1 MGVPWH
7 PQEPRHLESDV
18 SRWWWDGIGPVNSEA
33 KKTSC
38 ITVKSVYWCS
48 SDFAVAMSLHR
59 LLIQSA
65 LFHLLWRSLYF
76 YFKDLNHLISMLT
89 CFHHAHAYPVPLGG
103 TLTHETTAARPA
115 TWSRLARGLGC
126 GFLCGWN
133 ACGLPCSS
141 TPIST
146 KMLFHTCL
154 PLQVLQMLTEHLL
167 CARCYGRHRGKIWA
181 TPLPGPSRSSEP
193 GDRVR
198 GAGGIRA
205 RVEGHGRGENASHW
219 RLCVTR
225 G

>member
-103 TLTHETTAARPA
+103 TLTHETTAARPPGPWA
-115 TWSRLARGLGC
+115 GLWVPVRMKC
-126 GFLCGWN
+126 LWVALFLYSHQHQD
-133 ACGLPCSS
+133 AIPYLPASPSLTNVNWAPTLC
-141 TPIST
+141 
-146 KMLFHTCL
+146 
-154 PLQVLQMLTEHLL
+154 QVL
-167 CARCYGRHRGKIWA
+167 W
-181 TPLPGPSRSSEP
+181 
-193 GDRVR
+193 
-198 GAGGIRA
+198 
-205 RVEGHGRGENASHW
+205 
-219 RLCVTR
+219 
-225 G
+225 